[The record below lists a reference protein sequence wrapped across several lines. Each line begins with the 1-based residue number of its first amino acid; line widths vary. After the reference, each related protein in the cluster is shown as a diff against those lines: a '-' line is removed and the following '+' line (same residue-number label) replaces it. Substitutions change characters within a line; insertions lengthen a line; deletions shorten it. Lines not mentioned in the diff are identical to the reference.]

1 MEKMDNDTFKK
12 FAQDFRDLFV
22 IEVALLSE
30 DSQYLRKE
38 LAEL

>member
-1 MEKMDNDTFKK
+1 MEKMKNNTFKE
-12 FAQDFRDLFV
+12 FVRDFKDLFV